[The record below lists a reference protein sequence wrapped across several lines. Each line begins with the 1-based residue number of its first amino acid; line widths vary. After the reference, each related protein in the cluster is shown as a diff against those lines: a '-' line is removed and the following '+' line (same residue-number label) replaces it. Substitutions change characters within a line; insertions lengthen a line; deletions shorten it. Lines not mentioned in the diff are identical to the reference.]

1 MPEIKT
7 TYPGSVEQYAI
18 DNNLDILNHM
28 QIAAKFMELEAR
40 VSNLENTWSTEDSVT
55 GIYYELNE

>member
-7 TYPGSVEQYAI
+7 TSPGSVQQYAI

-40 VSNLENTWSTEDSVT
+40 IKSLEGPE
-55 GIYYELNE
+55 GF

>member
-40 VSNLENTWSTEDSVT
+40 VSNLENT
-55 GIYYELNE
+55 

>member
-1 MPEIKT
+1 MSDIKT
-7 TYPGSVEQYAI
+7 TFTESTIKQYAV

-40 VSNLENTWSTEDSVT
+40 IKSLENV
-55 GIYYELNE
+55 N